1 MTDKETNV
9 DIKNKLDIVEL
20 RGEIKLLRQEVDTV
34 KNNHIWHLQK
44 SIDGINKVLWT
55 VGFMVLAQFL
65 WVIKTVVMG

>member
-1 MTDKETNV
+1 MEEANIKDK
-9 DIKNKLDIVEL
+9 LAIVEL

-55 VGFMVLAQFL
+55 VGFMVLAQFV
-65 WVIKTVVMG
+65 WVIKTALMG

>member
-1 MTDKETNV
+1 MEEANV

-65 WVIKTVVMG
+65 WVIKTVIMG

>member
-1 MTDKETNV
+1 MEETNV

-55 VGFMVLAQFL
+55 VGFMVLAQFV
-65 WVIKTVVMG
+65 WVIKTALMG

>member
-1 MTDKETNV
+1 MEEANV

-34 KNNHIWHLQK
+34 NNHIWHLQK
-44 SIDGINKVLWT
+44 SIDTINKVLWT

-65 WVIKTVVMG
+65 WVIKTVIMG

>member
-1 MTDKETNV
+1 MEEANV

-34 KNNHIWHLQK
+34 KTNHIWHLQK

-65 WVIKTVVMG
+65 WVIKTVIMG

>member
-1 MTDKETNV
+1 MEEQNI

-20 RGEIKLLRQEVDTV
+20 KGEIKLLRQEVDTV

-65 WVIKTVVMG
+65 WVIKTVILG

>member
-1 MTDKETNV
+1 MEEQNI

-20 RGEIKLLRQEVDTV
+20 KGEIKLLRQEVDTV

-44 SIDGINKVLWT
+44 SIAGINKVLWT

-65 WVIKTVVMG
+65 WVIKTVIMG

>member
-1 MTDKETNV
+1 MEEANI

-20 RGEIKLLRQEVDTV
+20 KGEIKLLRQEVDTV
-34 KNNHIWHLQK
+34 KTNHIWHLQK

-65 WVIKTVVMG
+65 WVIKTVIMG

>member
-1 MTDKETNV
+1 MNEQPV
-9 DIKNKLDIVEL
+9 DFESKLDVVEL
-20 RGEIKLLRQEVDTV
+20 RGEIKLLRQEIDTV

-65 WVIKTVVMG
+65 WVIKTVIMG

>member
-1 MTDKETNV
+1 MEEQNI

-20 RGEIKLLRQEVDTV
+20 KGEIKLLRQEVDTV

-44 SIDGINKVLWT
+44 SIDGINKGLWT

-65 WVIKTVVMG
+65 WVIKTVIMG

>member
-1 MTDKETNV
+1 MEEPT

-65 WVIKTVVMG
+65 WVIKTVIMG

>member
-1 MTDKETNV
+1 MEEANI

-65 WVIKTVVMG
+65 WVIKTVIMG

>member
-1 MTDKETNV
+1 MEEANI

-20 RGEIKLLRQEVDTV
+20 KGEIKLLRQEVDTV

-65 WVIKTVVMG
+65 WVIKTVIMG

>member
-1 MTDKETNV
+1 MEEQNI
-9 DIKNKLDIVEL
+9 DIKNNLDIVEPK
-20 RGEIKLLRQEVDTV
+20 GEIKLLRQEVDTV

-65 WVIKTVVMG
+65 WVIKTVIMG

>member
-1 MTDKETNV
+1 MEEQNI

-20 RGEIKLLRQEVDTV
+20 KGEIKLLRQEVDTV

-65 WVIKTVVMG
+65 WVIKTVIIG

>member
-1 MTDKETNV
+1 MNEQI

-20 RGEIKLLRQEVDTV
+20 QGEIKLLRQEIDTV

-65 WVIKTVVMG
+65 WVIKTALMG

>member
-1 MTDKETNV
+1 MEEQNI

-20 RGEIKLLRQEVDTV
+20 KGEIKLLRQEVDTV

-65 WVIKTVVMG
+65 WVIKTVMMG

>member
-1 MTDKETNV
+1 MEETNV

-20 RGEIKLLRQEVDTV
+20 RGEIKLFRQEVDTV
-34 KNNHIWHLQK
+34 KTNHIWHLQK

-65 WVIKTVVMG
+65 WVIKTVIMG

>member
-1 MTDKETNV
+1 MEEQNI

-20 RGEIKLLRQEVDTV
+20 KGEIKLLRQEVDTV

-65 WVIKTVVMG
+65 WVIKTVITG

>member
-1 MTDKETNV
+1 MEETNV

-20 RGEIKLLRQEVDTV
+20 RGDIKLLRQEVDTV
-34 KNNHIWHLQK
+34 KTNHIWHLQK

-65 WVIKTVVMG
+65 WVIKTVIMG

>member
-1 MTDKETNV
+1 MEETNV

>member
-1 MTDKETNV
+1 MEEANIN
-9 DIKNKLDIVEL
+9 IKNKLDIVEL
-20 RGEIKLLRQEVDTV
+20 KGEIKLLRQEVDTV

-65 WVIKTVVMG
+65 WVIKTVIMG